1 MKLYIFQKFTGCV
14 KILKMLFCT
23 LSINVKCLLYPFTH
37 SYFKELLSSPLNRST
52 DCNGYEIVEKYLG
65 IFFRFIYLFGGCPM
79 VIWRSE
85 VNLCQVPSILSFLP
99 PSSSPP
105 SLPLSSPVSLPTL
118 FAITLFLNPYIFQA
132 YREDTSLFVVITFH
146 ESFTL
151 MVAVS
156 LDCECVADIC
166 SGIRA
171 FRTAGKP

>member
-1 MKLYIFQKFTGCV
+1 
-14 KILKMLFCT
+14 
-23 LSINVKCLLYPFTH
+23 
-37 SYFKELLSSPLNRST
+37 
-52 DCNGYEIVEKYLG
+52 
-65 IFFRFIYLFGGCPM
+65 M

-171 FRTAGKP
+171 FRTAGKPWSPCCALPLLSATAAGHIMLSTGRWELISTCRLFSISHFTSGGNHTNVLGCHGGEGDGTLNLMKHKATITN